1 MVSVCIVGG
10 GIAGLYAAKSL
21 GGGNSVVVLEADPEH
36 VGGRARMTRFAGIP
50 VVRGAGIGRARD
62 KRLRRVLRELGIP
75 ERPFRVAVRILH
87 NGVVVRNAASL
98 KSVSARVA
106 ASKEYRAAPRTP
118 FGKLAEKVLGK
129 RAYATFLEKSVYT
142 NFERDDATD
151 VILDYGVDDNESGWK
166 GLGISWNALIRG
178 LAKGQKILLGR
189 RATAIERTND
199 GEIVVRTDD
208 PLFSVTCDVA
218 IVATTVESARR
229 LFPGKYRDIFGQPFI
244 RVYATF
250 DAPSAEIVRDL
261 VPTMTIVER
270 PLKKIVP
277 MRKKNVFM
285 IAYAD
290 NADARAVHRV
300 DADPRA
306 LEAMVEKALGLARGA
321 LRILDVQS
329 HYWPI
334 GTHGYGPLPKKYAT
348 RADFIRD
355 AQRPAPDVFVV
366 GEMVS
371 TNQGW
376 VEGALESVD
385 AVIRDIKKTLQSKE
399 NSRKIK
405 ATT

>member
-1 MVSVCIVGG
+1 MVSVCIIGG

-21 GGGNSVVVLEADPEH
+21 GGGNSVIVLEADPEH

-62 KRLRRVLRELGIP
+62 RRLRRLLRELGIP
-75 ERPFRVAVRILH
+75 ERPFRVAVR
-87 NGVVVRNAASL
+87 NAASL
-98 KSVSARVA
+98 KAVAARVA
-106 ASKEYRAAPRTP
+106 ASREYRAAPRSP

-166 GLGISWNALIRG
+166 GLAISWNALIRG

-189 RATAIERTND
+189 RATSIERTRD
-199 GEIVVRTDD
+199 GGEIVVRTDD
-208 PLFSVTCDVA
+208 PMFSVTCDVA
-218 IVATTVESARR
+218 IVATTVETARR
-229 LFPGKYRDIFGQPFI
+229 LLPGIPEYRGIFGQPFI

-250 DAPSAEIVRDL
+250 DAPSAEILRSL

-334 GTHGYGPLPKKYAT
+334 GTHGYGPLPKKYAD
-348 RADFIRD
+348 RAAFLRA
-355 AQRPAPDVFVV
+355 AQRPAPGIFVV

-399 NSRKIK
+399 NSLKIK
-405 ATT
+405 ATI